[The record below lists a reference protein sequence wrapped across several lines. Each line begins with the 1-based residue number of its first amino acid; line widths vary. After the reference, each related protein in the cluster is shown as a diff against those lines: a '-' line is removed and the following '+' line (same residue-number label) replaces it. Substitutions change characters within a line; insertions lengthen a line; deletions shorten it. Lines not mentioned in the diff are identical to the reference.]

1 MVPVI
6 IAYIILTILRD
17 FNEDFANELW
27 TETGFA
33 NNAGIF
39 AQTSTIV
46 SLIVLAVIAGFFMIR
61 NNYRA
66 FQLNNI
72 IIIFGFVLAATA
84 TILYHQKILSPVV
97 WIICA
102 GAGLYLGYVPYNC
115 IYFERMLA
123 AYKVPGNVGFLIY
136 LADAFGYLGTVVVLL
151 VKEFMHIKYSWV
163 DFFTWMFYISAAI
176 GIILVCWSS
185 SLFGIIHRKQISHE
199 SGSGH

>member
-1 MVPVI
+1 
-6 IAYIILTILRD
+6 
-17 FNEDFANELW
+17 
-27 TETGFA
+27 
-33 NNAGIF
+33 
-39 AQTSTIV
+39 
-46 SLIVLAVIAGFFMIR
+46 
-61 NNYRA
+61 
-66 FQLNNI
+66 LNNL

-84 TILYHQKILSPVV
+84 TILYHQKILSPVA
-97 WIICA
+97 WIVCA

-151 VKEFMHIKYSWV
+151 VKEFMPIKYSWV
-163 DFFTWMFYISAAI
+163 DFFTWMFYVSAAI

-185 SLFGIIHRKQISHE
+185 SLFGIIHRKQINHE